1 MLDTSMR
8 QELDNYGRR
17 KDESKKLTST
27 RNMELIDKIK
37 YDLKNILSERRY
49 IHSLGVMEM
58 SVQLA
63 KIYHVDEEKAKI
75 AGLLHDNAK
84 EMTAEE
90 LLKYVD
96 DNDIQISEVERINTK
111 ILHGKVGADIAK
123 KKYGISKEIQEA
135 IEYHTT
141 TNPNMTTLDKIV
153 FVADKIEL
161 NRKSATYD
169 IETERELAKKDLD
182 EAVIF
187 IINSNITSLIQKD
200 KLINEESIQTR
211 NKLMIGRKNKF

>member
-1 MLDTSMR
+1 
-8 QELDNYGRR
+8 
-17 KDESKKLTST
+17 
-27 RNMELIDKIK
+27 MELIDKIK
-37 YDLKNILSERRY
+37 EDLKNTLSERRY

-58 SVQLA
+58 AVELA
-63 KIYHVDEEKAKI
+63 KIYNVDEKKAEL

-84 EMTAEE
+84 EMTPEE

-96 DNDIQISEVERINTK
+96 DNNIKISEVERINTK
-111 ILHGKVGADIAK
+111 ILHGKIGADIAK
-123 KKYGISKEIQEA
+123 KKYGVSKEIQEA

-169 IETERELAKKDLD
+169 IESERELAKKDLD
-182 EAVIF
+182 GAVIF
-187 IINSNITSLIQKD
+187 IINSNITSLIEKD

-211 NKLMIGRKNKF
+211 NKLMIERMKNN

>member
-1 MLDTSMR
+1 
-8 QELDNYGRR
+8 
-17 KDESKKLTST
+17 
-27 RNMELIDKIK
+27 MELIDKIK
-37 YDLKNILSERRY
+37 EDLKNTLSERRY

-58 SVQLA
+58 AVELA
-63 KIYHVDEEKAKI
+63 KIYNVDEKKAEL

-84 EMTAEE
+84 EMTPEE

-96 DNDIQISEVERINTK
+96 DNNIKISEVERINTK
-111 ILHGKVGADIAK
+111 ILHGKIGADIAK
-123 KKYGISKEIQEA
+123 KKYGVSKEIQEA

-169 IETERELAKKDLD
+169 IESERELAKKDLD
-182 EAVIF
+182 GAVIF

-200 KLINEESIQTR
+200 KLINEESINTR
-211 NKLMIGRKNKF
+211 NKLMIERMKNN

>member
-1 MLDTSMR
+1 
-8 QELDNYGRR
+8 
-17 KDESKKLTST
+17 
-27 RNMELIDKIK
+27 MELIDKIK
-37 YDLKNILSERRY
+37 EDLKNTLSERRY

-58 SVQLA
+58 AVELA
-63 KIYHVDEEKAKI
+63 KIYNVDEKKAEL

-84 EMTAEE
+84 EMTPEE

-96 DNDIQISEVERINTK
+96 DNNIKISEVERINTK
-111 ILHGKVGADIAK
+111 ILHGKIGADIAK
-123 KKYGISKEIQEA
+123 KKYGVSKEIQEA

-141 TNPNMTTLDKIV
+141 TNPNMTNLDKIV

-169 IETERELAKKDLD
+169 IEAERELAKKDLD
-182 EAVIF
+182 GAVIF

-211 NKLMIGRKNKF
+211 NKLMIERMKK

>member
-1 MLDTSMR
+1 
-8 QELDNYGRR
+8 
-17 KDESKKLTST
+17 
-27 RNMELIDKIK
+27 MELIDKIK
-37 YDLKNILSERRY
+37 EDLKNTLSERRY

-58 SVQLA
+58 AVELA
-63 KIYHVDEEKAKI
+63 KIYNVDEKKAEL

-84 EMTAEE
+84 EMTPEE

-96 DNDIQISEVERINTK
+96 DNNIKISEVERINTK

-123 KKYGISKEIQEA
+123 KKYGVSKEIQEA

-169 IETERELAKKDLD
+169 IESERELAKKDLD
-182 EAVIF
+182 GAVIF

-211 NKLMIGRKNKF
+211 NKLMIERMKNN

>member
-1 MLDTSMR
+1 
-8 QELDNYGRR
+8 
-17 KDESKKLTST
+17 
-27 RNMELIDKIK
+27 MELIDKIK
-37 YDLKNILSERRY
+37 EDLKNTLSERRY

-58 SVQLA
+58 AVELA
-63 KIYHVDEEKAKI
+63 QIYNVDEKKAEL

-84 EMTAEE
+84 EMTPEE

-96 DNDIQISEVERINTK
+96 DNNIKISEVERINTK
-111 ILHGKVGADIAK
+111 ILHGKIGADIAK
-123 KKYGISKEIQEA
+123 KKYGVSKEIQEA

-169 IETERELAKKDLD
+169 IESERELAKKDLD
-182 EAVIF
+182 GAVIF

-211 NKLMIGRKNKF
+211 NKLMIERMKK

>member
-1 MLDTSMR
+1 
-8 QELDNYGRR
+8 
-17 KDESKKLTST
+17 
-27 RNMELIDKIK
+27 MELIDKIK
-37 YDLKNILSERRY
+37 EDLKNTLSERRY

-58 SVQLA
+58 AVELA
-63 KIYHVDEEKAKI
+63 KIYNVDEKKAEL

-84 EMTAEE
+84 EMTPEE

-96 DNDIQISEVERINTK
+96 DNNIKISEVERINTK

-123 KKYGISKEIQEA
+123 KKYGVSKEIQEA

-169 IETERELAKKDLD
+169 IESERELAKKDLD
-182 EAVIF
+182 GAVIF
-187 IINSNITSLIQKD
+187 IINSNITSLIQND
-200 KLINEESIQTR
+200 KLINEESINTR
-211 NKLMIGRKNKF
+211 NKLIIERMKK

>member
-1 MLDTSMR
+1 
-8 QELDNYGRR
+8 
-17 KDESKKLTST
+17 
-27 RNMELIDKIK
+27 MELIDKIK
-37 YDLKNILSERRY
+37 EDLKNTLSERRY

-58 SVQLA
+58 AVELA
-63 KIYHVDEEKAKI
+63 QIYNVDEKKAEL

-84 EMTAEE
+84 EMTPEE

-96 DNDIQISEVERINTK
+96 DNNIKISEVERINTK

-123 KKYGISKEIQEA
+123 KKYGVSKEIQEA

-169 IETERELAKKDLD
+169 IEAERELAKKDLD
-182 EAVIF
+182 GAVIF

-200 KLINEESIQTR
+200 KLINEESINTR
-211 NKLMIGRKNKF
+211 NKLIIERMKK

>member
-1 MLDTSMR
+1 
-8 QELDNYGRR
+8 
-17 KDESKKLTST
+17 
-27 RNMELIDKIK
+27 MELIDKIK
-37 YDLKNILSERRY
+37 EDLKNTLSERRY

-58 SVQLA
+58 AVELA
-63 KIYHVDEEKAKI
+63 KIYNVDEKKAEL

-84 EMTAEE
+84 EMTPEE

-96 DNDIQISEVERINTK
+96 DNNIKISEVERINTK

-123 KKYGISKEIQEA
+123 KKYGVSKEIQEA

-169 IETERELAKKDLD
+169 IESERELAKKDLD
-182 EAVIF
+182 GAVIF

-200 KLINEESIQTR
+200 ELINEESIQTR
-211 NKLMIGRKNKF
+211 NKLMIERMKNN

>member
-1 MLDTSMR
+1 
-8 QELDNYGRR
+8 
-17 KDESKKLTST
+17 
-27 RNMELIDKIK
+27 MELIDKIK
-37 YDLKNILSERRY
+37 EDLKNTLSERRY

-58 SVQLA
+58 AVELA
-63 KIYHVDEEKAKI
+63 KIYNVDEKKVEL

-84 EMTAEE
+84 EMTPEE

-96 DNDIQISEVERINTK
+96 DNNIKISEVERINTK

-123 KKYGISKEIQEA
+123 KKYGVSKEIQEA

-169 IETERELAKKDLD
+169 IESERELAKKDLD
-182 EAVIF
+182 GAVIF

-211 NKLMIGRKNKF
+211 NKLMIERMKK

>member
-1 MLDTSMR
+1 MLDTSRR

-37 YDLKNILSERRY
+37 DDLKNILSERRY

-96 DNDIQISEVERINTK
+96 DNNIQISEVERINTK

>member
-1 MLDTSMR
+1 
-8 QELDNYGRR
+8 
-17 KDESKKLTST
+17 
-27 RNMELIDKIK
+27 MELIDKIK
-37 YDLKNILSERRY
+37 EDLKNTLSERRY

-58 SVQLA
+58 AVELA
-63 KIYHVDEEKAKI
+63 KIYNVDEKKAEL

-84 EMTAEE
+84 EMTPEE

-96 DNDIQISEVERINTK
+96 DNNIKISEVERINTK
-111 ILHGKVGADIAK
+111 ILHGKIGADIAK
-123 KKYGISKEIQEA
+123 KKYGVSKEIQEA

-169 IETERELAKKDLD
+169 IESERELAKKDLD
-182 EAVIF
+182 GAVIF

-211 NKLMIGRKNKF
+211 NKLMIERMKK

>member
-1 MLDTSMR
+1 
-8 QELDNYGRR
+8 
-17 KDESKKLTST
+17 
-27 RNMELIDKIK
+27 MELIDKIK
-37 YDLKNILSERRY
+37 EDLKNTLSERRY

-58 SVQLA
+58 AVELA
-63 KIYHVDEEKAKI
+63 QIYNVDEKKAEL

-84 EMTAEE
+84 EMTPEE

-96 DNDIQISEVERINTK
+96 DNNIKISEVERINTK
-111 ILHGKVGADIAK
+111 ILHGKIGADIAK
-123 KKYGISKEIQEA
+123 KKYGVSKEIQEA

-141 TNPNMTTLDKIV
+141 TNPNMSTLDKIV

-169 IETERELAKKDLD
+169 IESERELAKKDLD
-182 EAVIF
+182 GAVIF

-211 NKLMIGRKNKF
+211 NKLMIERMKK

>member
-1 MLDTSMR
+1 
-8 QELDNYGRR
+8 
-17 KDESKKLTST
+17 
-27 RNMELIDKIK
+27 MELIDKIK
-37 YDLKNILSERRY
+37 EDLKNTLSERRY

-58 SVQLA
+58 AVELA
-63 KIYHVDEEKAKI
+63 KIYNVDEKKAEL

-84 EMTAEE
+84 EMTPEE

-96 DNDIQISEVERINTK
+96 DNNIKISEVERINTK

-123 KKYGISKEIQEA
+123 KKYGVSKEIQEA

-169 IETERELAKKDLD
+169 IEAERELAKKDLD
-182 EAVIF
+182 GAVIF

-211 NKLMIGRKNKF
+211 NKLMIERMKK

>member
-1 MLDTSMR
+1 
-8 QELDNYGRR
+8 
-17 KDESKKLTST
+17 
-27 RNMELIDKIK
+27 MELIDKIK
-37 YDLKNILSERRY
+37 EDLKNTLSERRY

-58 SVQLA
+58 AVELA
-63 KIYHVDEEKAKI
+63 QIYNVDEKKAEL

-84 EMTAEE
+84 EMTPEE

-96 DNDIQISEVERINTK
+96 DNNIKISEVERINTK

-123 KKYGISKEIQEA
+123 KKYGVSKEIQEA

-169 IETERELAKKDLD
+169 IESERELAKKDLD
-182 EAVIF
+182 GAVIF

-200 KLINEESIQTR
+200 KLINEESINTR
-211 NKLMIGRKNKF
+211 NKLIIERMKK

>member
-37 YDLKNILSERRY
+37 DDLKNILSERRY

-96 DNDIQISEVERINTK
+96 DNNIQISEVERINTK

>member
-1 MLDTSMR
+1 
-8 QELDNYGRR
+8 
-17 KDESKKLTST
+17 
-27 RNMELIDKIK
+27 MELIDEIK
-37 YDLKNILSERRY
+37 EDLKNTLSERRY

-58 SVQLA
+58 AVELA
-63 KIYHVDEEKAKI
+63 KIYNVDEKKAEL

-90 LLKYVD
+90 LLKYVA
-96 DNDIQISEVERINTK
+96 DNNIEITEVERINTK

-161 NRKSATYD
+161 NRKSDTYNID
-169 IETERELAKKDLD
+169 AERELAKRDLD
-182 EAVIF
+182 GAVIF
-187 IINSNITSLIQKD
+187 IINSNITSLIAKD

-211 NKLMIGRKNKF
+211 NKLMIERMKK

>member
-1 MLDTSMR
+1 
-8 QELDNYGRR
+8 
-17 KDESKKLTST
+17 
-27 RNMELIDKIK
+27 MELIDKIK
-37 YDLKNILSERRY
+37 EDLKNTLSERRY

-58 SVQLA
+58 AVELA
-63 KIYHVDEEKAKI
+63 QIYNVDEKKVEL

-84 EMTAEE
+84 EMTPEE

-96 DNDIQISEVERINTK
+96 DNNIKISEVERINTK
-111 ILHGKVGADIAK
+111 ILHGKIGADIAK
-123 KKYGISKEIQEA
+123 KKYGVSKEIQED

-169 IETERELAKKDLD
+169 IESERELAKKDLD
-182 EAVIF
+182 GAVIF

-211 NKLMIGRKNKF
+211 NKLMIERMKK

>member
-1 MLDTSMR
+1 
-8 QELDNYGRR
+8 
-17 KDESKKLTST
+17 
-27 RNMELIDKIK
+27 MELIDKIK
-37 YDLKNILSERRY
+37 EDLKNTLSERRY

-58 SVQLA
+58 AVELA
-63 KIYHVDEEKAKI
+63 KIYNVDEKKAEL

-84 EMTAEE
+84 EMTPEE

-96 DNDIQISEVERINTK
+96 DNNIKISEVERINTQ

-123 KKYGISKEIQEA
+123 KKYGVSKEIQEA
-135 IEYHTT
+135 IEFHTT
-141 TNPNMTTLDKIV
+141 TNPNMNTLDKIV

-169 IETERELAKKDLD
+169 IESERELAKKDLD
-182 EAVIF
+182 GAVIF

-211 NKLMIGRKNKF
+211 NKLMIERMKK

>member
-1 MLDTSMR
+1 
-8 QELDNYGRR
+8 
-17 KDESKKLTST
+17 
-27 RNMELIDKIK
+27 MELIDKIK
-37 YDLKNILSERRY
+37 EDLKNTLSERRY

-58 SVQLA
+58 AVELA
-63 KIYHVDEEKAKI
+63 KIYNVDEKKAEL

-84 EMTAEE
+84 EMTPEE

-96 DNDIQISEVERINTK
+96 DNNIKISEVERINTK

-123 KKYGISKEIQEA
+123 KKYGVSKEIQEA

-169 IETERELAKKDLD
+169 IESERELAKKDLD
-182 EAVIF
+182 GAVIF

-211 NKLMIGRKNKF
+211 NKLMIERMKK

>member
-1 MLDTSMR
+1 
-8 QELDNYGRR
+8 
-17 KDESKKLTST
+17 
-27 RNMELIDKIK
+27 MELIDKIK
-37 YDLKNILSERRY
+37 EDLKNTLSERRY

-58 SVQLA
+58 AVELA
-63 KIYHVDEEKAKI
+63 KIYNVEEKKAEL

-84 EMTAEE
+84 EMTPEE

-96 DNDIQISEVERINTK
+96 DNNIKISEVERINTK

-123 KKYGISKEIQEA
+123 KKYGVSKEIQEA

-169 IETERELAKKDLD
+169 IESERELAKKDLD
-182 EAVIF
+182 GAVIF

-211 NKLMIGRKNKF
+211 NKLMIERMKK

>member
-1 MLDTSMR
+1 
-8 QELDNYGRR
+8 
-17 KDESKKLTST
+17 
-27 RNMELIDKIK
+27 MELIDKIK
-37 YDLKNILSERRY
+37 EDLKNTLSERRY

-58 SVQLA
+58 AVELA
-63 KIYHVDEEKAKI
+63 KIYNVDEKKAEL

-84 EMTAEE
+84 EMTPEE

-96 DNDIQISEVERINTK
+96 DNNIKISEVERINTK

-123 KKYGISKEIQEA
+123 KKYGVSKEIQEA
-135 IEYHTT
+135 IEFHTT
-141 TNPNMTTLDKIV
+141 TNPNMNTLDKIV

-169 IETERELAKKDLD
+169 IESERELAKKDLD
-182 EAVIF
+182 GAVIF

-211 NKLMIGRKNKF
+211 NKLMIERMKK

>member
-1 MLDTSMR
+1 
-8 QELDNYGRR
+8 
-17 KDESKKLTST
+17 
-27 RNMELIDKIK
+27 MELIDKIK
-37 YDLKNILSERRY
+37 EDLKNTLSERRY

-58 SVQLA
+58 AVELA
-63 KIYHVDEEKAKI
+63 KIFTVDEKKAEL

-84 EMTAEE
+84 EMTPEE

-96 DNDIQISEVERINTK
+96 DNNIKISEVERINTK
-111 ILHGKVGADIAK
+111 ILHGKIGADIAK
-123 KKYGISKEIQEA
+123 KKYGVSKEIQEA

-169 IETERELAKKDLD
+169 IEAERELAKKDLD
-182 EAVIF
+182 GAVIF

-211 NKLMIGRKNKF
+211 NKLMIERMKNN

>member
-1 MLDTSMR
+1 
-8 QELDNYGRR
+8 
-17 KDESKKLTST
+17 
-27 RNMELIDKIK
+27 MELIDKIK
-37 YDLKNILSERRY
+37 EDLKNTLSERRY

-58 SVQLA
+58 AVELA
-63 KIYHVDEEKAKI
+63 QIYNVDEKKAEL

-84 EMTAEE
+84 EMTPEE

-96 DNDIQISEVERINTK
+96 DNNIKISEVERINTK
-111 ILHGKVGADIAK
+111 ILHGKIGADIAK
-123 KKYGISKEIQEA
+123 KKYGVSKEIQEA

-169 IETERELAKKDLD
+169 IESERELAKKDLD
-182 EAVIF
+182 GAVIF

-211 NKLMIGRKNKF
+211 NKLIIERMKK

>member
-1 MLDTSMR
+1 
-8 QELDNYGRR
+8 
-17 KDESKKLTST
+17 
-27 RNMELIDKIK
+27 MELIDKIK
-37 YDLKNILSERRY
+37 EDLKNTLSERRY
-49 IHSLGVMEM
+49 IHSLGEMEM
-58 SVQLA
+58 AVELA
-63 KIYHVDEEKAKI
+63 KIYNVDEKKAEL

-84 EMTAEE
+84 EMTPEE

-96 DNDIQISEVERINTK
+96 DNNIKISEVERINTK
-111 ILHGKVGADIAK
+111 ILHGKIGADIAK
-123 KKYGISKEIQEA
+123 KKYGVSKEIQEA

-169 IETERELAKKDLD
+169 IESERELAKKDLD
-182 EAVIF
+182 GAVIF

-200 KLINEESIQTR
+200 KLINEESINTR
-211 NKLMIGRKNKF
+211 NKLIIERMKK

>member
-1 MLDTSMR
+1 
-8 QELDNYGRR
+8 
-17 KDESKKLTST
+17 
-27 RNMELIDKIK
+27 MELIDKIK
-37 YDLKNILSERRY
+37 EDLKNTLSERRY

-58 SVQLA
+58 AVELA
-63 KIYHVDEEKAKI
+63 KIYNVDEKKAEL

-84 EMTAEE
+84 EMTPEE

-96 DNDIQISEVERINTK
+96 DNNIKISEVERINTK
-111 ILHGKVGADIAK
+111 ILHGKIGADIAK
-123 KKYGISKEIQEA
+123 KKYGVSKEIQEA

-169 IETERELAKKDLD
+169 IESERELAKKDLD
-182 EAVIF
+182 GAVIF

-211 NKLMIGRKNKF
+211 NKLMIERMKNN

>member
-1 MLDTSMR
+1 
-8 QELDNYGRR
+8 
-17 KDESKKLTST
+17 
-27 RNMELIDKIK
+27 MELIDKIK
-37 YDLKNILSERRY
+37 EDLKNTLSERRY

-58 SVQLA
+58 AVELA
-63 KIYHVDEEKAKI
+63 QIYNVDEKKAEL

-84 EMTAEE
+84 EMTPEE

-96 DNDIQISEVERINTK
+96 DNNIKISEVERINTK

-123 KKYGISKEIQEA
+123 KKYGVSKEIQEA

-169 IETERELAKKDLD
+169 IEAERELAKKDLD
-182 EAVIF
+182 GAVIF

-211 NKLMIGRKNKF
+211 NKLMIERMKK

>member
-1 MLDTSMR
+1 
-8 QELDNYGRR
+8 
-17 KDESKKLTST
+17 
-27 RNMELIDKIK
+27 MELIDKIK
-37 YDLKNILSERRY
+37 EDLKNTLSERRY

-58 SVQLA
+58 AVELA
-63 KIYHVDEEKAKI
+63 QIYNVDEKKVEL

-84 EMTAEE
+84 EMTPEE

-96 DNDIQISEVERINTK
+96 DNNIKISEVERINTK

-123 KKYGISKEIQEA
+123 KKYGVSKEIQEA

-169 IETERELAKKDLD
+169 IESERELAKKDLD
-182 EAVIF
+182 GAVIF

-211 NKLMIGRKNKF
+211 NKLMIERMKK

>member
-1 MLDTSMR
+1 
-8 QELDNYGRR
+8 
-17 KDESKKLTST
+17 
-27 RNMELIDKIK
+27 MELIDKIK
-37 YDLKNILSERRY
+37 EDLKNTLSERRY

-58 SVQLA
+58 AVELA
-63 KIYHVDEEKAKI
+63 QIYNVDEKKAEL

-84 EMTAEE
+84 EMTPEE

-96 DNDIQISEVERINTK
+96 DNNIKISEVERINTK

-123 KKYGISKEIQEA
+123 KKYGVSKEIQEA

-169 IETERELAKKDLD
+169 IESERELAKKDLD
-182 EAVIF
+182 GAVLF

-200 KLINEESIQTR
+200 KLINEESINTR
-211 NKLMIGRKNKF
+211 NKLIIERMKK

>member
-1 MLDTSMR
+1 
-8 QELDNYGRR
+8 
-17 KDESKKLTST
+17 
-27 RNMELIDKIK
+27 MELIDKIK
-37 YDLKNILSERRY
+37 EDLKNTLSERRY

-58 SVQLA
+58 AVELA
-63 KIYHVDEEKAKI
+63 KIYNVDEKKAEL

-84 EMTAEE
+84 EMTPEE

-96 DNDIQISEVERINTK
+96 DNNIKISEVERINTK
-111 ILHGKVGADIAK
+111 ILHGKVGAEIAK
-123 KKYGISKEIQEA
+123 KKYGVSKEIQEA

-169 IETERELAKKDLD
+169 IESERELAKKDLD
-182 EAVIF
+182 GAVIF

-211 NKLMIGRKNKF
+211 NKLMIERMKK